1 MLAAPPLRLDA
12 LVLESVYPDINAA
25 LTNRLRASLGP
36 VLGTAFIPVLT
47 PMFETLLPPLL
58 GLRVDDLRPIDV
70 IGNVTAP
77 VLVASGTADNRTPLS
92 EVRDLFDRV
101 PQEIEHRRRIH
112 RLKMAEGNASAGA
125 LAMGLEIEQQHC
137 KSVRVEQFRAVDHA
151 LSIGSHSVHEQ
162 NGTAAR
168 PARHQPSMQH

>member
-1 MLAAPPLRLDA
+1 VLAAPPLRLDA

-92 EVRDLFDRV
+92 EVRDLFDRAPEPKLFWAV
-101 PQEIEHRRRIH
+101 QGAGHVDLEAYAPADYRRIV
-112 RLKMAEGNASAGA
+112 LPF
-125 LAMGLEIEQQHC
+125 L
-137 KSVRVEQFRAVDHA
+137 VEHLQVK
-151 LSIGSHSVHEQ
+151 
-162 NGTAAR
+162 
-168 PARHQPSMQH
+168 